1 MAKNENKTQIT
12 NQSVEAFLNG
22 VENEKRRNDSFKVL
36 ELMRQIMGHEPKMWG
51 PSIIGFGTYHYKYAS
66 GREGDFLA
74 TGFSPRKT
82 ALTLYIM
89 AGFSNY
95 DELMG
100 KLGKFKTG
108 KSCLYV
114 KNLEDINL
122 QVLKKLIKSSY
133 VYITTKKWP

>member
-1 MAKNENKTQIT
+1 MSDNKTKPTEVPVSSFI
-12 NQSVEAFLNG
+12 SAVEPEQKRKDA
-22 VENEKRRNDSFKVL
+22 EKLLALFEQLTGK
-36 ELMRQIMGHEPKMWG
+36 PAKMWG
-51 PSIIGFGTYHYKYAS
+51 PSIIGFDEYHYKYDS

-95 DELMG
+95 ESQLK
-100 KLGKFKTG
+100 KLGKFKMG

-114 KNLEDINL
+114 KKLDDIDMN
-122 QVLKKLIKSSY
+122 VLSEMIVDSVNYIKNRY
-133 VYITTKKWP
+133 TD

>member
-1 MAKNENKTQIT
+1 MSDNKTKPTEVSASSFI
-12 NQSVEAFLNG
+12 SAVEPEQKRKDA
-22 VENEKRRNDSFKVL
+22 EKLLALFEQLTGK
-36 ELMRQIMGHEPKMWG
+36 PAKMWG
-51 PSIIGFGTYHYKYAS
+51 PSIIGFDEYHYKYDS

-95 DELMG
+95 ESQLK
-100 KLGKFKTG
+100 KLGKFKMG

-114 KNLEDINL
+114 KKLDDIDL
-122 QVLKKLIKSSY
+122 TVLSEMIVESVKYIKNKY
-133 VYITTKKWP
+133 TD